1 MQVESDTSVSQAK
14 CESEL
19 WPGPVIHDFN
29 LSPIFTYPVK
39 SMANLSLANVFAK
52 T

>member
-19 WPGPVIHDFN
+19 GRGPVIHDFN
-29 LSPIFTYPVK
+29 LVLYLLT
-39 SMANLSLANVFAK
+39 L
-52 T
+52 